1 MNHFSH
7 RQAENRSK
15 LCLSVHIKDLLMKKT
30 LLSLVSLMVATL
42 AMAQVRVATPNTELI
57 LNAEPGQELQIVYF
71 GNRLCDADVANLQA
85 AGAPNHNA
93 YPPYGLWCASEA
105 ALGVTHADGNLSTV
119 LKVEG
124 IRTVD
129 EPTAKVTRIRLKD
142 TVYPFCHSLLPCI
155 PRCGYDRDMD
165 RDREPEEEAGEADP
179 FRFGLPSYPRR

>member
-1 MNHFSH
+1 
-7 RQAENRSK
+7 
-15 LCLSVHIKDLLMKKT
+15 
-30 LLSLVSLMVATL
+30 MVTAL

-124 IRTVD
+124 TRTVE

-142 TVYPFCHSLLPCI
+142 TV
-155 PRCGYDRDMD
+155 
-165 RDREPEEEAGEADP
+165 
-179 FRFGLPSYPRR
+179 